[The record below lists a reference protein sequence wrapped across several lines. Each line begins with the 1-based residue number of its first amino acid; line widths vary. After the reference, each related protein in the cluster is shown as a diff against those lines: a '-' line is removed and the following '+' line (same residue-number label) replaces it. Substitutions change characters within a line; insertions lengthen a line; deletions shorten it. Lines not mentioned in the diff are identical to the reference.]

1 MTNYLRNGALLA
13 AAALTGG
20 GAALAVDSTQ
30 PQSRTIVH
38 TASPAE
44 NVAATAPAGLSVN
57 SIYRRSAPGVV
68 VVTATSTT
76 TAATNPMDPF
86 SAPQSQQQQSLG
98 SGFVIDKSGHILTNA
113 HVVLNASKVDIGFSN
128 GSSYPATVVGLDKN
142 TDVAVLKVNV
152 PENALDPLQLGD
164 SSKAQVGDPVVAIGN
179 PLGEDRT
186 VTAGIVSAVQ
196 RDISS
201 LQPGIQIPGAIQTD
215 AAINHGNSGGPLINN
230 QDQVIGI
237 NSQILSDNPSNPES
251 GSIGIGFAIPINL
264 AKNIAQQ
271 LIDNGKAEHT
281 YLGIR
286 GSILTP
292 DLARSLNL
300 SVDHGV
306 LVAQVEPNSPA
317 AKAGL
322 RAGTTQATIGGQT
335 VALGGDVIT
344 KIDGHEI
351 RSFDDLSG
359 TITSHKPGDTIQ
371 LEIVRGGKTMTVSV
385 TLASH

>member
-1 MTNYLRNGALLA
+1 MTIYLRIGALLA
-13 AAALTGG
+13 AAALMGG
-20 GAALAVDSTQ
+20 GAALAVDTTQ
-30 PQSRTIVH
+30 PQSRTIIR

-44 NVAATAPAGLSVN
+44 NVAAPATTGLSIN

-76 TAATNPMDPF
+76 KSANPIDPF
-86 SAPQSQQQQSLG
+86 APPQTQQTQSLG

-113 HVVLNASKVDIGFSN
+113 HVVVGASKVDIGFSN
-128 GSSYPATVVGLDKN
+128 GSSYPATVVGFDRS
-142 TDVAVLKVNV
+142 TDVAVLKVDV
-152 PENALDPLQLGD
+152 PQNALQPLPLGD
-164 SSKAQVGDPVVAIGN
+164 SSKVQVGEPVVAIGN

-201 LQPGIQIPGAIQTD
+201 LEPGIQIPGAIQTD

-230 QDQVIGI
+230 QGEVIGI

-271 LIDNGKAEHT
+271 LIDNGKAVHT

-286 GSILTP
+286 GSVLTP
-292 DLARSLNL
+292 TLARTLNL

-306 LVAQVEPNSPA
+306 LVGQVEANSPA

-322 RAGTTQATIGGQT
+322 RAGTTQATIDGQT
-335 VALGGDVIT
+335 LALGGDVIT
-344 KIDGHEI
+344 KIDGKTI
-351 RSFDDLSG
+351 RTFDDLSG
-359 TITSHKPGDTIQ
+359 TITTHKPGDTIQ

-385 TLASH
+385 TLASR

>member
-1 MTNYLRNGALLA
+1 MTSYFRIGALLA

-30 PQSRTIVH
+30 PQSRTIIR

-44 NVAATAPAGLSVN
+44 NVAAPATTGLSVN
-57 SIYRRSAPGVV
+57 SIYRRTAPGVV

-76 TAATNPMDPF
+76 KSSNLFDPF
-86 SAPQSQQQQSLG
+86 APPQTQQTQSLG

-113 HVVLNASKVDIGFSN
+113 HVVVGASKVDIGFSN
-128 GSSYPATVVGLDKN
+128 GSSYPATVVG
-142 TDVAVLKVNV
+142 TDRSTDIAVLKVDV
-152 PENALDPLQLGD
+152 PQDALTPLPLGD
-164 SSKAQVGDPVVAIGN
+164 SSKVQVGDPVVAIGN

-230 QDQVIGI
+230 QGEVIGI

-271 LIDNGKAEHT
+271 LIDNGKAVHT

-286 GSILTP
+286 GSVLTP
-292 DLARSLNL
+292 DLARTLNL

-306 LVAQVEPNSPA
+306 LVGQVEANSPA

-322 RAGTTQATIGGQT
+322 RAGTTQATINGQT
-335 VALGGDVIT
+335 FALGGDVIT
-344 KIDGHEI
+344 KIDGKTI
-351 RSFDDLSG
+351 RTFDDLSG
-359 TITSHKPGDTIQ
+359 TISAHKPGDTIQ

-385 TLASH
+385 TLAGR

>member
-86 SAPQSQQQQSLG
+86 SAPQSQQSQSLG

-152 PENALDPLQLGD
+152 PENALDPLPLGD

-179 PLGEDRT
+179 PLGLAASASAGVVSGLDRRAD
-186 VTAGIVSAVQ
+186 TADGTFAG
-196 RDISS
+196 
-201 LQPGIQIPGAIQTD
+201 LIQFD
-215 AAINHGNSGGPLINN
+215 AAVNPGSSGGPLLDAGGN
-230 QDQVIGI
+230 VVGI
-237 NSQILSDNPSNPES
+237 VV
-251 GSIGIGFAIPINL
+251 SIADPGKDRAFAGIGFAVPIGT
-264 AKNIAQQ
+264 AVGG
-271 LIDNGKAEHT
+271 NG
-281 YLGIR
+281 
-286 GSILTP
+286 
-292 DLARSLNL
+292 
-300 SVDHGV
+300 
-306 LVAQVEPNSPA
+306 
-317 AKAGL
+317 
-322 RAGTTQATIGGQT
+322 
-335 VALGGDVIT
+335 
-344 KIDGHEI
+344 
-351 RSFDDLSG
+351 
-359 TITSHKPGDTIQ
+359 PGPQI
-371 LEIVRGGKTMTVSV
+371 
-385 TLASH
+385 